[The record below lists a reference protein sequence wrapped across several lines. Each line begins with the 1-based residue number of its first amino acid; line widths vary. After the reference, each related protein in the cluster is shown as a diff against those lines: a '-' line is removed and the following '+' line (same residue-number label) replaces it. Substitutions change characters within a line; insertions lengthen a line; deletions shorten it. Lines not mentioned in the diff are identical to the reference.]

1 MAQNPHVNYEAPFD
15 VGVVLRS
22 SSSDRRS
29 SSSDRRSSVGGE
41 DTSSPGSTPHR
52 SLGIVASGLERRGA

>member
-15 VGVVLRS
+15 VGVVL
-22 SSSDRRS
+22 RS